1 MHMKTIKKK
10 VIFSIHGLSMGGAE
24 KFLVS
29 LVNKLDNS
37 QFDCTIISYSQ
48 NNPLAIELNKEVKL
62 KIFSRNSKFD
72 LRPLLETRKYIKI
85 YKPDLFFCLGF
96 FSFFLIHIS
105 DLFNSQKTA
114 RIISYHTTIHRN
126 KKDHLLMKLYSKF
139 IRNTDKIVTV
149 CNNQID
155 YTAQQY
161 KIKRSFFTAIYN
173 GVDTHYWRLPQTLEE
188 ASLIRYQYGIPNDA
202 KVIIKTAAFRP
213 EKNHKA
219 AVDAFNMLNKK
230 GLNNVFMLFVGDGI
244 LKSQVEDYVN
254 ILNLSNKIFF
264 TGNQKDV
271 RPFYWASD
279 VFTLTSNGV
288 ETFSIAALEALSC
301 GLPCVL
307 TDIGGA
313 NEMIQEGV
321 NGYLSSTN
329 SESIAEQWNKTFTA
343 FFNKESI
350 SLGAKNKFSIDLMIK
365 KYVNLLKIIFS

>member
-1 MHMKTIKKK
+1 MIIKKK
-10 VIFSIHGLSMGGAE
+10 IIFSVHGLGTGGAE

-29 LVNKLDNS
+29 LVNKLDDS
-37 QFDCTIISYSQ
+37 QFDCTIISYSK
-48 NNPLAIELNKEVKL
+48 NNPLANELNKEVKL

-72 LRPLLETRKYIKI
+72 LWPLLETRKYIKI
-85 YKPDLFFCLGF
+85 YKPNLFFCLGF

-105 DLFNSQKTA
+105 DLFNSRKTS

-126 KKDHLLMKLYSKF
+126 RKDHLLMKLFSKF
-139 IRNTDKIVTV
+139 IRNTDKIITV

-155 YTAQQY
+155 YTAEKY
-161 KIKRSFFTAIYN
+161 KIKLRFFTTIYN
-173 GVDTHYWRLPQTLEE
+173 GVDTNYWRMPKTVDETTLV
-188 ASLIRYQYGIPNDA
+188 RTQYSIPKDA

-219 AVDAFNMLNKK
+219 AVDAFNIMNKN
-230 GLNNVFMLFVGDGI
+230 GLNNLFLLFVGDGV
-244 LKSQVEDYVN
+244 LKSEVQDYVN
-254 ILNLSNKIFF
+254 ALNLSHKIIFV
-264 TGNQKDV
+264 GNQIDV

-279 VFTLTSNGV
+279 IFTLTSKA

-321 NGYLSSTN
+321 KGYLTSTN
-329 SESIAEQWNKTFTA
+329 SDNIAKQWNKTLTT
-343 FFNKESI
+343 FFDKRNI
-350 SLGAKNKFSIDLMIK
+350 SLSMKNKFSLDLMIINYEK
-365 KYVNLLKIIFS
+365 LLS